1 MIPYVSTLNISKIA
15 VILNKFSVLT
25 FMEDEHSYG
34 YGSQLQ
40 HAATIIT
47 GLCCSCLI
55 LHPLSGSSLTSYD
68 QLEVVSLLME
78 CNDVEMTTKATDLQS
93 LQVLD
98 LRIDNS

>member
-1 MIPYVSTLNISKIA
+1 MIPYVSNLNISKIA

-25 FMEDEHSYG
+25 FTEDEHS

-55 LHPLSGSSLTSYD
+55 LHSLSGSSLTSYD
-68 QLEVVSLLME
+68 QLDVVSLLME